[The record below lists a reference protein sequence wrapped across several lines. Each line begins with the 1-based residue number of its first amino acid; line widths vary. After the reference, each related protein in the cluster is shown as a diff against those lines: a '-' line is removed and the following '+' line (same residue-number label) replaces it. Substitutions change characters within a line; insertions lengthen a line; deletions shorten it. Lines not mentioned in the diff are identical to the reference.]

1 MEKLIKKIK
10 SEELSIFL
18 LEERIKIISTEIQ
31 KIDNY
36 LDKYGNY
43 KINKIKSLNNKFNE
57 LLENLTNMKYE
68 LKARRIYRLKLID
81 KKYILENETNYI
93 IIIDDDY

>member
-18 LEERIKIISTEIQ
+18 LEERIKIISPEIQ

-57 LLENLTNMKYE
+57 LLENLSHMKYE
-68 LKARRIYRLKLID
+68 LKVRRIYRQKIYFR
-81 KKYILENETNYI
+81 K
-93 IIIDDDY
+93 